1 MFISKGSM
9 SNNGGVPFFLEC
21 GESEINGT
29 RNNQTK
35 KVFIP

>member
-9 SNNGGVPFFLEC
+9 SNNGGVPFLLKC

-29 RNNQTK
+29 HNNQTK
-35 KVFIP
+35 KVFIR